1 MKKILLGC
9 SFAAFLFSCN
19 NGTEKAAT
27 PVAETPVVAAA
38 AATPAVDLPYKASY
52 SSTWSTD
59 VSDADLKTVMMSYKD
74 WETNNMPGLQGAF
87 ADTVTVEMNNGDHLV
102 KPKADLVKFWSK
114 FRDSLSAVRIDM
126 EGWQK
131 MYATDKKDGYIV
143 TWYKEYDTYKG
154 GKVDSASYHDIN
166 QVKNGK
172 ISWYSQYKRKLK

>member
-1 MKKILLGC
+1 MKKILLGL
-9 SFAAFLFSCN
+9 SLSVFLFSCN
-19 NGTEKAAT
+19 SGEEKAAA
-27 PVAETPVVAAA
+27 PAAETPVVATADKPAA
-38 AATPAVDLPYKASY
+38 DLPYKASY

-102 KPKADLVKFWSK
+102 KSKGDLVTFWSK
-114 FRDSLSAVRIDM
+114 FRDSLSSVRIDM
-126 EGWQK
+126 EGWHK
-131 MYATDKKDGYIV
+131 MYSTDKKEGYVV

-166 QVKNGK
+166 QLKNGK